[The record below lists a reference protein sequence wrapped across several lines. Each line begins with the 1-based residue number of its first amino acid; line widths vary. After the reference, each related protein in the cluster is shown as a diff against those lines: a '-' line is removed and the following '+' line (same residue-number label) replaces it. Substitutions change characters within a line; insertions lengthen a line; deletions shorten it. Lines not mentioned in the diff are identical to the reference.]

1 MGGNAGTQSLTI
13 VVRQLALGNIAKR
26 DAFKTIKK
34 EVFIALVNGMV
45 FAVIMGMIAYIWFDK
60 GILGVVIGLSMIITL
75 LSAGFFGSVVPL
87 LLKRYKVDPAI
98 GSSVVLTTLTDLI
111 GFFSFLGLATIILI

>member
-75 LSAGFFGSVVPL
+75 LSAGFFWL
-87 LLKRYKVDPAI
+87 
-98 GSSVVLTTLTDLI
+98 SSTSTT
-111 GFFSFLGLATIILI
+111 